1 MEMYKM
7 INRREFIRKSS
18 LGILGLLFL
27 PTLKKLDFIL
37 PDIEPIVEPISHNR
51 YWVGGSGNWS
61 DINHW
66 ATTRDGIGGASLPDA
81 TCDVY
86 LEVPDG
92 DILTVDV
99 SGYCRNLTYTGELP
113 DRTAEEWQKAFADI
127 RLLVSVQI

>member
-1 MEMYKM
+1 MM
-7 INRREFIRKSS
+7 NRREFIRKSS

-37 PDIEPIVEPISHNR
+37 PDVEPIVEPISHNR

-66 ATTRDGIGGASLPDA
+66 ATTRNGVGGASVPDS

-86 LEVPDG
+86 VELPDSAC
-92 DILTVDV
+92 LVVDENA
-99 SGYCRNLTYTGELP
+99 YCDNLTYAGNLP
-113 DRTAEEWQKAFADI
+113 DRTAEEWCKAFEDI
-127 RLLVSVQI
+127 GFPLDRVRVF